1 MFVICYLSHIMPK
14 IKVKVDPE
22 LCIGAAA
29 CAVVAADTFK
39 MNDENKAHV
48 LDHGQDDQ
56 VYEREIEVTE
66 EDLAGIVLAAESCP
80 VLAVSITDE
89 TGKKIFPKN

>member
-1 MFVICYLSHIMPK
+1 MPK
-14 IKVKVDPE
+14 IRVKVGPE

-29 CAVVAADTFK
+29 CAVVAAETFK

-48 LDHGQDDQ
+48 LDHGKDDQ
-56 VYEREIEVTE
+56 VYEREIEVTDE
-66 EDLAGIVLAAESCP
+66 ELSDIILAAESCP